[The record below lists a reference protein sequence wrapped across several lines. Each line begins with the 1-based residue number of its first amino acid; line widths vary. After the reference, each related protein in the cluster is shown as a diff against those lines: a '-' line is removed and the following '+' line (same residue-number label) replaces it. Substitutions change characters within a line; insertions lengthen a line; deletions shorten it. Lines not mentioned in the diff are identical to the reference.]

1 MARLHWTETPDG
13 WRSGRFHIAGDADSG
28 WTLTID
34 DVPSGG
40 SHGLDHGDEPSVVT
54 RTQAGTAMP
63 SVEACKQAAG
73 RLAEEMDRSR
83 RVWAHGTRAVAAG
96 AGFACAIALSG
107 GWTYPVAFGL
117 AFLALRE
124 AMTVVDILTNRARI
138 VARPYQ

>member
-13 WRSGRFHIAGDADSG
+13 WRSGRFHIEPDADTG
-28 WTLTID
+28 WTLSID
-34 DVPSGG
+34 DVLPSGPQA
-40 SHGLDHGDEPSVVT
+40 LDHDDGPSVVI
-54 RTQAGTAMP
+54 RTQAGAAMP

-73 RLAEEMDRSR
+73 RLTAEMHQSQ
-83 RVWAHGTRAVAAG
+83 RVRAHGIRAVAAG
-96 AGFACAIALSG
+96 AGFTFAIALPG

-124 AMTVVDILTNRARI
+124 AAAVVDILTGRARI

>member
-13 WRSGRFHIAGDADSG
+13 WRSGRFHIAADADAG
-28 WTLTID
+28 WTLSID
-34 DVPSGG
+34 DVLPGG
-40 SHGLDHGDEPSVVT
+40 PPGLDHGDEPSVVT

-63 SVEACKQAAG
+63 SVEACKQAAA
-73 RLAEEMDRSR
+73 RLAEEMDRSQ
-83 RVWAHGTRAVAAG
+83 RVRVHGMRAVAAG
-96 AGFACAIALSG
+96 AGFAGAIALSG

-124 AMTVVDILTNRARI
+124 AVTVVDILTNRARI